1 MAEAIVSKSTATPR
15 KRVAAKKKGNNVKEL
30 KIPAPVEKGRGRS
43 AHRYSYTGKS
53 AAETKPQT
61 PQYVAMINGMQDIED
76 ASFDRK
82 NFDLYELV
90 DLCVKEGHLDMPHTK
105 NPEKQKKRIV
115 ACYKMRLA
123 SEGYSD
129 RA

>member
-43 AHRYSYTGKS
+43 ARRDSYPGKS

-61 PQYVAMINGMQDIED
+61 PQYVAMINGMQDIE
-76 ASFDRK
+76 ASSFDRK

-123 SEGYSD
+123 SEGYIE